1 MLLTSWPLSKDQ
13 NELSVSSLK
22 FAFSYAIWSGDLNFR
37 LEENSFNHD
46 EIVAAVE
53 AKELA
58 SNLND
63 LPLEQNWFRRV
74 IEWLVILL
82 KCMALQ

>member
-58 SNLND
+58 SNFNY
-63 LPLEQNWFRRV
+63 LPLKQNWFRRV
-74 IEWLVILL
+74 IEWLVRLL
-82 KCMALQ
+82 K